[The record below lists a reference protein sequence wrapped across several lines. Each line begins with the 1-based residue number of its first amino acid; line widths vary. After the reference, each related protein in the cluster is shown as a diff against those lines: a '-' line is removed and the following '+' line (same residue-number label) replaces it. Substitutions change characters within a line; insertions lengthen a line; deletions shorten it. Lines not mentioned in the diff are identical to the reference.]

1 MKISNLFLLILI
13 FFFSYSVNGNII
25 NAEIASKYDDIFT
38 KKLLSVEDVENYR
51 KIFTYQENCKWKIA
65 NKYIFKI
72 ENKILLGH
80 VLAQRYLHPK
90 CYRSQYLE
98 LYYWLKEYSDLPQA
112 KRIYRLA
119 IKRMPEGYKSPKQP
133 SKVKGIIE
141 KVLETKV
148 NQKYKSKKKLSKNQ
162 KKAKR
167 QLMNAVKSRVN
178 NGWPTGAAKLLKQRD
193 VNVLLDQVEIDQ
205 LKELVAKGYFL
216 ANIEDNPKINEL
228 AIKFAEEALESSAN
242 YVPYAG
248 WTAGLAAWKLN
259 RFDDAANFFS
269 NFSISLNDDVW
280 HQSSGSF
287 WAARCYA
294 KLNKYEEINFWLN
307 RAAKNKNSFY
317 GLLASQILGIENPI
331 DWDVENLTKSEK
343 DKFITFPAG
352 KRIQALIQI
361 GLFFELENEIIK
373 INSVMNKE
381 IAMWSLDIAQ
391 HFNLAHTQLK
401 IASKLQRYGVNLP
414 IKYFYPTPI
423 WKPKNGFSLDPSL
436 IYAFMH
442 QESMF
447 NSTAKSYR
455 GAIGLMQIMPSTAK
469 FISSNKEVKRNNSNI
484 LKIPEINIEVGQE
497 YIEYLLNLEQVQRNL
512 IYLTAAYNGGP
523 GNLSK
528 WQKNANHLD
537 DPLLFMESIPSRET
551 RWFIEKVLT
560 KYWIYENK
568 LGHKSNSLR
577 MLAKGSNPIY

>member
-1 MKISNLFLLILI
+1 MLILI

-205 LKELVAKGYFL
+205 LKELVAKGYLL

-331 DWDVENLTKSEK
+331 NWEVENLTKSEK

>member
-1 MKISNLFLLILI
+1 MLILI

-112 KRIYRLA
+112 KKIYRLA
-119 IKRMPEGYKSPKQP
+119 IKRMPGGYKSPKQP

-259 RFDDAANFFS
+259 RFDDAAKFFS

-331 DWDVENLTKSEK
+331 NWEVENLTKSEK